1 VKNKKQEK
9 RKGLIGYNMSEQI
22 NFDQLNRKAG
32 YHSAIKANTVT
43 PLHEGVIVS
52 EINFGERTTAS
63 GIIIRS
69 DDGTSHGVRPRWGKV
84 YSVGPTQTDV
94 KVGQWI
100 MIEHGRWTRSFDII
114 GDSGVTTTLWKVE
127 EKSILIVTDEKPLD
141 YGDTNPDAYYG

>member
-1 VKNKKQEK
+1 
-9 RKGLIGYNMSEQI
+9 MSEQI

-52 EINFGERTTAS
+52 D
-63 GIIIRS
+63 IIRS

-84 YSVGPTQTDV
+84 YSVGPTQIDV
-94 KVGQWI
+94 EVGQWI

-114 GDSGVTTTLWKVE
+114 DDSGITTTLWKVE
-127 EKSILIVTDEKPLD
+127 EKSILLVTDEQPLE